1 MKRIFRNFMVV
12 TSSLL
17 LIVALVG
24 GVWLQGM
31 FNTMTVQNNPTT
43 TQLVTQVVGED
54 GQPTEMT
61 VTTEVI
67 NMDAAQY
74 YDWEFS
80 EDYINVLCVGMD
92 TRDID
97 SDYGLTDVM
106 IIASLDLTSQRI
118 RLVSLMRDMYVK
130 PAGYSGG
137 TKLNSVYAGY
147 GGIEALMRTVNENFG
162 TNISRYAIVNF
173 YGLVDIIDRIGGV
186 TIDVSDAEVKT
197 INGMLWETYSNLGM
211 SVPESS
217 YLTHSGEQLLNGHQA
232 VAFARIRKLGNGDFE
247 RTSRQREVMEA
258 MLDKVLTLGILQ
270 WPAIF
275 NDCKEFVRTNMSADE
290 ILAAGIK
297 VLRFK
302 NLELEQL
309 RIPVD
314 GSWNYQT
321 INGLSYVVA
330 NMSDSKNAVQQFLAG
345 NYVAPED
352 Q

>member
-1 MKRIFRNFMVV
+1 MKRILRNIAVV
-12 TSSLL
+12 TTSLL
-17 LIVALVG
+17 LIAALVG

-31 FNTMTVQNNPTT
+31 FNSMTVTAPSTT
-43 TQLVTQVVGED
+43 ELVTQVVDDKGNV
-54 GQPTEMT
+54 TEMT

-67 NMDAAQY
+67 SEDAAQY
-74 YDWEFS
+74 YDWEFG
-80 EDYINVLCVGMD
+80 EDYINVLCVGID

-118 RLVSLMRDMYVK
+118 RLVSLMRDLYVK
-130 PAGYSGG
+130 PAGYSNG

-173 YGLVDIIDRIGGV
+173 YGLADIINRIGGI
-186 TIDVSDAEVKT
+186 TIDVKDNEVKYVNAHQVT
-197 INGMLWETYSNLGM
+197 IYKNLGM
-211 SVPESS
+211 EYPPENRIRE
-217 YLTHSGEQLLNGHQA
+217 SGVQVLNGYQA
-232 VAFARIRKLGNGDFE
+232 VAYARIRKTGNGDFE
-247 RTSRQREVMEA
+247 RTSRQRKVMSA
-258 MLDKVLTLGILQ
+258 MLDRVLELGILQ
-270 WPAIF
+270 WPGIF
-275 NDCKEFVRTNMSADE
+275 NDCKQYVRTNMSADE

-302 NLELEQL
+302 NVELEQL

-321 INGLSYVVA
+321 IDGLSYVVA
-330 NMSDSKNAVQQFLAG
+330 NMSDCKNAVQQFLTG